1 MGNQESAAMKKFSTA
16 TEATQRLD
24 GTDTTARRWSY
35 EQAFGI
41 PQAKIAEHAHTL
53 RAGSDEDEVPRLS
66 ELTLRIADRID
77 EQRGAGR

>member
-1 MGNQESAAMKKFSTA
+1 MGNKESVAMKKFSTA
-16 TEATQRLD
+16 TEATLD
-24 GTDTTARRWSY
+24 GTDATA
-35 EQAFGI
+35 GI

>member
-24 GTDTTARRWSY
+24 GTDATA
-35 EQAFGI
+35 GI

-53 RAGSDEDEVPRLS
+53 RARSDEDEVPRLS

>member
-24 GTDTTARRWSY
+24 GTDATA
-35 EQAFGI
+35 GI